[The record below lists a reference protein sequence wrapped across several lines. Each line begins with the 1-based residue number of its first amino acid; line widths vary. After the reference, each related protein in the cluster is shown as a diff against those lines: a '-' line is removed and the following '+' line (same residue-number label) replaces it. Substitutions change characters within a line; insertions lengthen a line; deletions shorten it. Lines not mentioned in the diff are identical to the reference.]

1 MTSTEDAHSGTEGSG
16 GFGAGRFGG
25 RFFGDPERFADR
37 FRGRE
42 GFEGRFG
49 DCERLDRCQARGQIY
64 SEFACGCA
72 RAHVD
77 ESGVEAASRNARLT
91 CRRLLTVSASSRSRR
106 YKRVSVGG
114 T

>member
-1 MTSTEDAHSGTEGSG
+1 MATSPKRIETLV
-16 GFGAGRFGG
+16 GFFLFVGVALLGILIMQFG
-25 RFFGDPERFADR
+25 RFADR

-49 DCERLDRCQARGQIY
+49 DRCQARGQIY

-77 ESGVEAASRNARLT
+77 ESGVEAASRNARLI